1 MKLDRSDVV
10 RLGLISLLSATP
22 IGFVTFDFMFPN
34 VSTPSLAKNLML
46 IFALSVLAGMPA
58 GYFQKRTDLAM
69 MSVILYTAVGYIMA
83 VVLYS
88 APYTLYNIE
97 NILPSFY
104 YAMFFRFTIILL
116 FLYVFGGF
124 VGSILGQLI
133 RDSIRREETK
143 LEFESKPETKA

>member
-1 MKLDRSDVV
+1 MKLDRSDVI
-10 RLGLISLLSATP
+10 RLGLVSLLSATP

-34 VSTPSLAKNLML
+34 ISTPSLGKNLML
-46 IFALSVLAGMPA
+46 IFALSVLAGMPP

-69 MSVILYTAVGYIMA
+69 MSVILYTAVGYVMA

-88 APYTLYNIE
+88 APYTICNLQ

-124 VGSILGQLI
+124 VGSVLGQLI
-133 RDSIRREETK
+133 RDSIRREETRM
-143 LEFESKPETKA
+143 EFEGKPETKA

>member
-1 MKLDRSDVV
+1 MKIDRGDGI
-10 RLGLISLLSATP
+10 RLGLVSLLSAP
-22 IGFVTFDFMFPN
+22 PLGFATFDFMFPN
-34 VSTPSLAKNLML
+34 ISTPSMGKNLLL
-46 IFALSVLAGMPA
+46 ILALSLLAGMPA

-88 APYTLYNIE
+88 APYTIYNIE

-116 FLYVFGGF
+116 LLYVLGGF

-133 RDSIRREETK
+133 RDWTPGEETK
-143 LEFESKPETKA
+143 LEFEGKPETKA